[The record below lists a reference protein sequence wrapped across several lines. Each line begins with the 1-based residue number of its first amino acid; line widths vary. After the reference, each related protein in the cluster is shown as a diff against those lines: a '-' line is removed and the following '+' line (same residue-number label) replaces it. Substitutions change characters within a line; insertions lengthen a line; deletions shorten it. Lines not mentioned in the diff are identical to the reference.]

1 MKAYSHSHTVNQSM
15 RSESLAGREYN
26 ATHCLRISGGVAVKR
41 IARKSGLALT
51 SYWLLD
57 EL

>member
-1 MKAYSHSHTVNQSM
+1 M
-15 RSESLAGREYN
+15 RSDESDRQKKCN
-26 ATHCLRISGGVAVKR
+26 ATHCLRIIGGLYMMKM
-41 IARKSGLALT
+41 IARKSGFSLT